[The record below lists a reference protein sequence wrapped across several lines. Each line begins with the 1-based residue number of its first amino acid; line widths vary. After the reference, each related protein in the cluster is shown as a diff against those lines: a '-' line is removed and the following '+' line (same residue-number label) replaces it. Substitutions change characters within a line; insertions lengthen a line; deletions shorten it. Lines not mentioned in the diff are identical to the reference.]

1 MNENKIQGVIQFSPI
16 RSGST
21 LVFNIIKNIFLKT
34 QKNHSFNYQNN
45 ILYFISIRHP
55 YNSIISSALRYNE
68 ELNKNN
74 IEKYINEYLKNGGKV
89 LANENLNRDNI
100 ILFYYE
106 EFVDDI
112 NYIFN
117 IIENKFDINL
127 SIKLKNRLIEE
138 LNINNIT
145 KISEKYKDFN
155 EYDKNTH
162 IHGNHISKYKGKT
175 DYKELLN
182 EELINI
188 LKNKSDLN
196 KIIEKYYS

>member
-1 MNENKIQGVIQFSPI
+1 MNEIRIKEVIEFSPI

-21 LVFNIIKNIFLKT
+21 LLYNILKKIFNKVDKS
-34 QKNHSFNYQNN
+34 HYFNYKNN

-74 IEKYINEYLKNGGKV
+74 IEKHINEYLKNGGKV

-117 IIENKFDINL
+117 IIEKKFDINL
-127 SIKLKNRLIEE
+127 HIDLKNRLIEDV
-138 LNINNIT
+138 NIDNMT
-145 KISEKYKDFN
+145 KISEKFKDFN

-188 LKNKSDLN
+188 LKNNSDLN

>member
-1 MNENKIQGVIQFSPI
+1 MYERKIQGVIQFSPI

-34 QKNHSFNYQNN
+34 QKKHNFNYENN

-74 IEKYINEYLKNGGKV
+74 IEKHINEYLKFGGKV
-89 LANENLNRDNI
+89 LADENLNRDNI
-100 ILFYYE
+100 VLFYYE
-106 EFVDDI
+106 KFIDDI

-117 IIENKFDINL
+117 IIENKLNINL
-127 SIKLKNRLIEE
+127 SINLKNKLIEE
-138 LNINNIT
+138 LDINSII
-145 KISEKYKDFN
+145 KYSEKYNGFK
-155 EYDKNTH
+155 EYDKNNH

-188 LKNKSDLN
+188 LKNNSDLN
-196 KIIEKYYS
+196 KIIEKYYL